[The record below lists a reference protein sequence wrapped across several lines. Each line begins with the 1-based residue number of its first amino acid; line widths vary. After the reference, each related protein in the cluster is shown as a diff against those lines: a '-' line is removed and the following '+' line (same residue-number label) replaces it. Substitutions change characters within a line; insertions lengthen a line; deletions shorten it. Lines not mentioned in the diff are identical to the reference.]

1 MRQAKVL
8 INYNGKNITETLSDY
23 NLDFSYTDAT
33 SGELDDLQIRVADR
47 DRKWQKTWAPEEGD
61 KIQVTI
67 EVVNWYQEVH
77 RKKYNCGT
85 FHVDGLT
92 FSGAPD
98 EVTIK
103 AASFPISSAVRQEKR
118 TKVWEKVKLS
128 TIARDVASRAKLK
141 LVIEVKND
149 PTYDRIEQE
158 EKTDFAFLLELTS
171 KEGIAVKVTDNK
183 LVLFDEVKFEKG
195 KSVATFERGKDNILS
210 YFFEWSA
217 DNCAYRAC
225 ELTYDVTIKPKT
237 PKKDNGGKDDGGG
250 IFDPEPKLMK
260 AAKKDDGSI
269 FEPGDGGGGSGTK
282 PKPAKKKKK
291 GKAKAIKQTH
301 KVTYIPPGAPSSGP
315 ILRVKENVDSKADAL
330 RVAKNRL
337 RERNKLANKASLT
350 VVGDIQIAAGVV
362 ITIVGFGRFDGKYIV
377 DSVVHQIG
385 GGGYET
391 RMDIRKI
398 LGW

>member
-8 INYNGKNITETLSDY
+8 INYNGKNITQDLADY
-23 NLDFSYTDAT
+23 NMDFSFTDAT

-47 DRKWQKTWAPEEGD
+47 DRKWQKTWAPVDGD
-61 KIQVTI
+61 MIKATI
-67 EVVNWYQEVH
+67 EVTDWYKEGD
-77 RKKYNCGT
+77 RKQYNCGT

-128 TIARDVASRAKLK
+128 TIAGDVASRAKLK

-149 PTYDRIEQE
+149 PSYDRIEQE

-183 LVLFDEVKFEKG
+183 LVLFDEAKFEKG
-195 KSVATFERGKDNILS
+195 NSVATFERGKENILS
-210 YFFEWSA
+210 YNFEWSA
-217 DNCAYRAC
+217 DNCAYRGC
-225 ELTYDVTIKPKT
+225 ELTYEVTIKPAAAPT
-237 PKKDNGGKDDGGG
+237 KKNVGKDDNV
-250 IFDPEPKLMK
+250 
-260 AAKKDDGSI
+260 
-269 FEPGDGGGGSGTK
+269 GSGTK
-282 PKPAKKKKK
+282 PKPAKKPKK
-291 GKAKAIKQTH
+291 GKAKAVKQSN

-315 ILRVKENVDSKADAL
+315 VLRIKDNANSQADAL
-330 RVAKNRL
+330 RIAQNRL
-337 RERNKLANKASLT
+337 RERNKLANKASMNI
-350 VVGDIQIAAGVV
+350 VGDVRIVAGVV
-362 ITIVGFGRFDGKYIV
+362 ITVVGFGRFDGKYIV

-385 GGGYET
+385 GGGYQT